1 LKKELGWSD
10 ADDGMFFIPFDD
22 YLNFYTSTTICKVH
36 DNYHYNSVS
45 TKQEKDSHTF
55 FTFEL
60 DDDSYIDLT
69 VSQVAKR
76 MVNKKYGYKCSQVKM
91 ILARINKGES
101 PMFEYIDGTKG
112 DENDVTMDLE
122 EHLPA
127 GKYVCFVEID
137 WRYPEQMNKF
147 SFSIYSEIEIHI
159 KTEGEHAYDN
169 MLQQALMSCAIKK
182 GKFKDYSDNGE
193 PDIRRCIILTDS
205 KAEYGYVYYENNS
218 LASTL
223 SETVKFTEMK
233 NLKLLPP
240 YSGKEVIIKIGPG
253 EKKIAILKRTD
264 RKANYQFSSFSSV
277 SLPPE

>member
-1 LKKELGWSD
+1 VSSHAYALISVHNPLTDEGRVQLLRLRNPWGSTEWQGDWSDKSDKWTPALKKELGWSD

-69 VSQVAKR
+69 VSQVAER

-91 ILARINKGES
+91 ILARINEGES

-112 DENDVTMDLE
+112 DDNDVTMDLE

-137 WRYPEQMNKF
+137 WLFSEQMKKF
-147 SFSIYSEIEIHI
+147 SFNTYSEIEIH
-159 KTEGEHAYDN
+159 
-169 MLQQALMSCAIKK
+169 
-182 GKFKDYSDNGE
+182 
-193 PDIRRCIILTDS
+193 
-205 KAEYGYVYYENNS
+205 V
-218 LASTL
+218 
-223 SETVKFTEMK
+223 
-233 NLKLLPP
+233 
-240 YSGKEVIIKIGPG
+240 
-253 EKKIAILKRTD
+253 
-264 RKANYQFSSFSSV
+264 
-277 SLPPE
+277 